1 MTHRT
6 VGARLALLG
15 KYTLF
20 IALSVCC
27 VWVLFATP
35 LGLHVL
41 QSWLASKTTTVTGSP
56 IIMTQLQ
63 ALNRL
68 ETASQVSQQVVEA
81 SANRENI
88 PAFLGQDRLL
98 MQVQTEM
105 IAGIDLARL
114 TQDDV
119 SVRGKNVTLRL
130 PAPELFSVRID
141 DAHSKVFSRECG
153 WLVFKPDVTL
163 EGQARMKVLAD
174 ARATGQAHLLPTART
189 NAEIHLRQLLLT
201 MGFTTV
207 EIRWHDRTS

>member
-6 VGARLALLG
+6 LADRLGTLG

-20 IALSVCC
+20 IGLCAFC
-27 VWVLFATP
+27 VWAVFTTP
-35 LGLHVL
+35 VGLHLL
-41 QSWLASKTTTVTGSP
+41 QSWLTARTTTVTGSP
-56 IIMTQLQ
+56 IIVTQLQ

-81 SANRENI
+81 SANRAYM
-88 PAFLGQDRLL
+88 PTFLGQDRLL

-105 IAGIDLARL
+105 IAGIDLGRL

-119 SVRGKNVTLRL
+119 TVRGKNVTLRL

-153 WLVFKPDVTL
+153 WLVFTPDVTL
-163 EGQARMKVLAD
+163 EGQGRLKVLAD
-174 ARATGQAHLLPTART
+174 ARATGQ
-189 NAEIHLRQLLLT
+189 E
-201 MGFTTV
+201 
-207 EIRWHDRTS
+207 